1 MGRRGKG
8 GWVDTEAQAS
18 VTGVVVRRKDK
29 PSSAGCHD
37 RVNRLC
43 VVESNR
49 YHYGLL

>member
-18 VTGVVVRRKDK
+18 VMGVVVRRKDK
-29 PSSAGCHD
+29 PSSGCHD
-37 RVNRLC
+37 RVDGLC
-43 VVESNR
+43 VVETNR